1 MVSPAMSST
10 RRLALLMALAST
22 ACGAAQRAE
31 THAGSPSRPVAQ
43 FPEQA
48 RVTQVVEA
56 GPPPALGPLLPR
68 GELHVD
74 RWEMQAEPAP
84 GDPVYEPEGPFEP
97 LLDAA
102 ASQRGVSVTRSA
114 SLRCVAQEMARF
126 YAMHEALPTER
137 LSRYLLAAC
146 GTNAI
151 SVGRA
156 GSRGELDPR
165 ATPEMLVRE
174 AGDSLRDALAP
185 VLIDGAQVGLGFARE
200 GANVSLMVVVA
211 EPSVRLEPPAPPDAA
226 GDVIVR
232 GQLVAR
238 ADGLLALVNQGEHGV
253 ARCRV
258 NPTLALPAF
267 ELRCPLAEGD
277 DTAIAHLA
285 TFSVGRVLT
294 RHVGTALLRRASDT
308 PVPPYAPTPVGEPSP
323 ITAPDSAAA
332 TFVERLNAVR
342 AAAGLAPVELAAEQT
357 RTQQVVAPHLLGAL
371 LQDEQDSQDTLALGL
386 MAGWDVRGGTIRWA
400 DIVGHTVVGNRDVAW
415 WLSDALEQPGSRY
428 VLLRDDVRQVAVGAT
443 PVADPEALGLVVSTY
458 AFFEDSDFDAAA
470 SRFFDRVTDARVAA
484 GLPPPRRVGGLERV
498 WAEVRTVSAGRSHA
512 NAAFQR
518 ALNGESQ
525 AQRRSLQGVMLETV
539 DLDLGDLPEVI
550 MARRDLALGV
560 AVGYTRAPGAAWG
573 QYVVFLVFPAS

>member
-1 MVSPAMSST
+1 MLRL
-10 RRLALLMALAST
+10 RRLSAVLLLLGFA
-22 ACGAAQRAE
+22 ACGATQRGGGE
-31 THAGSPSRPVAQ
+31 QGTPSRPVAQ
-43 FPEQA
+43 FPERA

-74 RWEMQAEPAP
+74 RWEMQATPAP
-84 GDPVYEPEGPFEP
+84 GDAPYEPEGPFEP

-102 ASQRGVSVTRSA
+102 AAQRGVSITRSA
-114 SLRCVAQEMARF
+114 SLRCVAEEMARF
-126 YAMHEALPTER
+126 YAANEALPTER
-137 LSRYLLAAC
+137 LSRHLLAAC

-151 SVGRA
+151 AVGRA

-211 EPSVRLEPPAPPDAA
+211 EPSIRFEAPEPPDAA
-226 GDVIVR
+226 GDVVVR
-232 GQLVAR
+232 GQLLGR
-238 ADGLLALVNQGEHGV
+238 ADGILALVNQGPHGV

-258 NPTLALPAF
+258 SPTVGLPSF

-277 DTAIAHLA
+277 DTAIAHVA
-285 TFSVGRVLT
+285 TFSLGRVLT
-294 RHVGTALLRRASDT
+294 RHVGTVLLRRSAET
-308 PVPPYAPTPVGEPSP
+308 PAPPYAPQPVGEPAP
-323 ITAPDSAAA
+323 ITSPEAAPA

-342 AAAGLAPVELAAEQT
+342 AAAGLAPVELAPAQTRVEQT
-357 RTQQVVAPHLLGAL
+357 VAPHLLGAL
-371 LQDEQDSQDTLALGL
+371 LQDQQDAQDTLALGL
-386 MAGWDVRGGTIRWA
+386 MAGWEVEGGTIRWA

-428 VLLRDDVRQVAVGAT
+428 VLLRDDIRQVAIGAT

-458 AFFEDSDFDAAA
+458 AFFEDADFEAAA
-470 SRFFDRVTDARVAA
+470 TRFFDRVTEARTAA
-484 GLPPPRRVGGLERV
+484 GLPPPRRLGGLERV
-498 WAEVRTVSAGRSHA
+498 WHEARTVSAGRSHA

-518 ALNGESQ
+518 ALNAESQ
-525 AQRRSLQGVMLETV
+525 AQGRSLQGVMLETV
-539 DLDLGDLPEVI
+539 DLDLGDLPEVV
-550 MARRDLALGV
+550 MARRELSLGV
-560 AVGYTRAPGAAWG
+560 AVGFTRAPGAAWG